1 MPLVSKSTKD
11 LIQAIYNNENRR
23 KLLDKDTALI
33 AFIWRID
40 GWDDSKPLEENI
52 AKVRS
57 AESIR
62 RTRQKMH
69 EKGLIKYSDEAE
81 ERRYEAYKDVK
92 DELGTPIPFFEE
104 DPLDKMPVIKGTGRK
119 ETAIIKE

>member
-1 MPLVSKSTKD
+1 MPLVNKSTTD
-11 LIQAIYNNENRR
+11 LIQAIYDNENRR

-40 GWDDSKPLEENI
+40 GWDDNKPLEENI

-81 ERRYEAYKDVK
+81 KRRYEASKEVTE
-92 DELGTPIPFFEE
+92 ELGTSP
-104 DPLDKMPVIKGTGRK
+104 MPKIIGSGRK
-119 ETAIIKE
+119 STVIMED